1 MCRNDGLGMA
11 SRWRVLGLM
20 VPQSRPIG
28 SPHHHVGAMSLHGE
42 GLEAT
47 GLAKG

>member
-1 MCRNDGLGMA
+1 MA
-11 SRWRVLGLM
+11 LRWRVLGLM

-28 SPHHHVGAMSLHGE
+28 SPYRHVGAMSLHDE
-42 GLEAT
+42 ILEAT